1 MERKTRQRTA
11 IRRAF
16 EDADRP
22 LSPGEVLE
30 AAQLTVPRLGIA
42 TVYRA
47 VRDLLEEGFLSTVE
61 LPGEPPRYEMA
72 HLEHHHHLQCRACQK
87 VFEVHGCPP
96 ELGELAPSGFE
107 VESHEVVLY
116 GRCSHCVHA
125 P

>member
-22 LSPGEVLE
+22 LAPTEVLE
-30 AAQLTVPRLGIA
+30 SAQRAVPGMGIA

-47 VRDLLEEGFLSTVE
+47 VRDLLEEGWLSTVE
-61 LPGEPPRYEMA
+61 LPGEPPRYERA
-72 HLEHHHHLQCRACQK
+72 HLEHHHHFQCRACHK
-87 VFEVHGCPP
+87 VFEVHGCPAN
-96 ELGELAPSGFE
+96 LGGLAPSGFE

-116 GRCSHCVHA
+116 GKCNHCVHA
-125 P
+125 A